1 MNHEKNGR
9 KTKGWRMPPEK
20 LPTDQ
25 FLQKVDPNE
34 DHILAEVRTRVR
46 VTREQAEAFKA
57 LPKELQANL
66 GPPVYGQVMSAR
78 ELTKLASRVRI
89 GETSSTIMCP
99 W

>member
-1 MNHEKNGR
+1 
-9 KTKGWRMPPEK
+9 MPSER

-25 FLQKVDPNE
+25 FLQKVEPNE
-34 DHILAEVRTRVR
+34 DSIIAEIRTRVR
-46 VTREQAEAFKA
+46 VSREQAEAFKA

-78 ELTKLASRVRI
+78 DLMKLASRVRI

>member
-1 MNHEKNGR
+1 
-9 KTKGWRMPPEK
+9 MPSER

-25 FLQKVDPNE
+25 FLQKAEPNE
-34 DHILAEVRTRVR
+34 DSIIAEIRTRVR
-46 VTREQAEAFKA
+46 VTREQAEAFKT

-78 ELTKLASRVRI
+78 ELMKLASRVRI